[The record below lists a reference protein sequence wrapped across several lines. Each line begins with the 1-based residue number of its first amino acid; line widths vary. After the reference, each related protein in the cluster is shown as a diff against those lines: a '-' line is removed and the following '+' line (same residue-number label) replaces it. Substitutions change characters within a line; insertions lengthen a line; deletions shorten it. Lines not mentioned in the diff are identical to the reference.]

1 MFEEIKNRIAYLTQT
16 KKEIQDLYLLS
27 NDEIEQTGLS
37 ERNMQ
42 ISMEL
47 SFLNKLLQYD
57 VSGRSELLFCSE
69 CGGAMYWNKLYEK
82 TQCINCGGDLAK

>member
-1 MFEEIKNRIAYLTQT
+1 MFEEIRNRIAYLTQT
-16 KKEIQDLYLLS
+16 KTDIMELYRLS
-27 NDEIEQTGLS
+27 NDEVEQVGLS

-57 VSGRSELLFCSE
+57 VSGRSEQLKAISDLTDF
-69 CGGAMYWNKLYEK
+69 AYEV
-82 TQCINCGGDLAK
+82 CPLHREDDLEDIVGRL

>member
-1 MFEEIKNRIAYLTQT
+1 MFEEIKNRIAHLTQT

-27 NDEIEQTGLS
+27 NNEIEQTGLS

-57 VSGRSELLFCSE
+57 VSGRSEQLCIKCKETPANRGLGKHKLVCSD
-69 CGGAMYWNKLYEK
+69 CWNSL
-82 TQCINCGGDLAK
+82 CD